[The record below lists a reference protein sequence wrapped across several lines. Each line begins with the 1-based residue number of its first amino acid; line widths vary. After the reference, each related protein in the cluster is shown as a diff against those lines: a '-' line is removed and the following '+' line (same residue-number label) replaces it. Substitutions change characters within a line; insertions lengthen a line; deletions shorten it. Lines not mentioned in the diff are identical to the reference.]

1 MTEELGVSSK
11 NFSNWI
17 TLSANLAVL
26 VGIVLVLLELN
37 QNSDLM
43 RAQITQ
49 VRADNLIASMES
61 RMHSEHW
68 PRISAKLREA
78 ATESQ
83 THRGDVIYTTELLKI
98 LDPVERERVFYF
110 YLREINDLRA
120 QYIQMQQGYLP
131 EVVWNTSSRGQ
142 VIRTMTLA
150 AAFNRPCNRDE
161 EFRNELNRIAAEEG
175 IPQCS
180 GESAWR

>member
-1 MTEELGVSSK
+1 MSSK
-11 NFSNWI
+11 NISNWI

-26 VGIVLVLLELN
+26 IGIVLVLAELS
-37 QNSDLM
+37 QNSELM

-68 PRISAKLREA
+68 PAISAKLRQA
-78 ATESQ
+78 AAESQ
-83 THRGDVIYTTELLKI
+83 THRGDVIYTAELLEI
-98 LDPVERERVFYF
+98 LDPVEKERVFYF
-110 YLREINDLRA
+110 YLREINDLRV

-131 EVVWNTSSRGQ
+131 ELVWNTSSRGQ

-150 AAFNRPCNRDE
+150 AALKRPCNRDE
-161 EFRNELNRIAAEEG
+161 AFKNELNRIAAEEG

-180 GESAWR
+180 GESTWQ